1 MCATHLWYV
10 IITTTLLSLQT
21 VVNSTSED
29 ECSHSYI
36 RLKNFAVMYILTV
49 QDVCNYN
56 NFVGVFVSEGQGSRL
71 FKKTTT
77 GCLLA
82 NEHKV
87 T

>member
-1 MCATHLWYV
+1 
-10 IITTTLLSLQT
+10 
-21 VVNSTSED
+21 
-29 ECSHSYI
+29 
-36 RLKNFAVMYILTV
+36 MYILTV